1 MEKEIQFKEL
11 LALRQK
17 SWGRIVF
24 HLRKKYED
32 WLIEKLAER
41 GYPDFRMSYMQVF
54 MYIGTDGSISN
65 DMATQANVSRQAMSK
80 IVKDLEE
87 QGYIT
92 ANPDENDRRTL
103 SLFLTRKGK
112 TLATEILKA
121 LDQLTQEYKEVIGA
135 KRFESAMQVFLDI
148 LEYHEK

>member
-1 MEKEIQFKEL
+1 
-11 LALRQK
+11 
-17 SWGRIVF
+17 
-24 HLRKKYED
+24 
-32 WLIEKLAER
+32 
-41 GYPDFRMSYMQVF
+41 
-54 MYIGTDGSISN
+54 MYIGTDGSMSN